1 MQLGLADVYQPIFSE
16 YTDHCVTHYPLMV
29 WCRNCLEGS
38 GRELAREHQL
48 DIAINLGGYTHQSRS
63 NPFAMRMAPIQV
75 NYLGYPSTMGAD
87 FMDYI
92 IADETVI
99 PTTHEQFYSE
109 KVLRLPGSYLP
120 SDDQRPVA
128 KTDTTRADF
137 GLPENGFV
145 FCSFNASYKISPA
158 EFDIWMRLLLQVEG
172 SVLWLSYMNE
182 WAIENLKQEAEKRG
196 VSSER
201 IIFATRLEENSEH
214 LARHKHADLFLDTVN
229 YNAQTTASDALW
241 MGLPVVT
248 KQGEQ
253 FAARVASSLL
263 NALDMG
269 ELVTASV
276 QEYETRILE
285 LATDPDQLN
294 AVRTKLANNVK
305 SKPLFNTKSYTQNFE
320 NALEEALELS
330 LNQLK
335 SV

>member
-1 MQLGLADVYQPIFSE
+1 
-16 YTDHCVTHYPLMV
+16 
-29 WCRNCLEGS
+29 
-38 GRELAREHQL
+38 
-48 DIAINLGGYTHQSRS
+48 
-63 NPFAMRMAPIQV
+63 
-75 NYLGYPSTMGAD
+75 
-87 FMDYI
+87 
-92 IADETVI
+92 
-99 PTTHEQFYSE
+99 
-109 KVLRLPGSYLP
+109 LP

-128 KTDTTRADF
+128 KTNTTRADF

-182 WAIENLKQEAEKRG
+182 WAVENLKQEAEKRG

-214 LARHKHADLFLDTVN
+214 LARHKHADLFLDTFN

-263 NALDMG
+263 NALDMS
-269 ELVTASV
+269 ELVTVSE
-276 QEYETRILE
+276 QEYEKRVLE
-285 LATDPDQLN
+285 LATEPEKLN
-294 AVRTKLANNVK
+294 AVRTKLTNNVK

-320 NALEEALELS
+320 NVLQEALI
-330 LNQLK
+330 Q
-335 SV
+335 